1 MDLDVIAEVWD
12 VLRQHIDLS
21 SRSEA
26 AEELVSYMIENN
38 FDASDIKSS
47 FRSDKDINK
56 ALAIYDDRNLQDE
69 DEDYYDDDY
78 DDEDRY

>member
-1 MDLDVIAEVWD
+1 MDLDTIAEVWD
-12 VLRQHIDLS
+12 VLRLHIDFN

-38 FDASDIKSS
+38 FDVADIQSS
-47 FRSDKDINK
+47 FRSDKDITK
-56 ALAIYDDRNLQDE
+56 ALKIYDDRNLQDD